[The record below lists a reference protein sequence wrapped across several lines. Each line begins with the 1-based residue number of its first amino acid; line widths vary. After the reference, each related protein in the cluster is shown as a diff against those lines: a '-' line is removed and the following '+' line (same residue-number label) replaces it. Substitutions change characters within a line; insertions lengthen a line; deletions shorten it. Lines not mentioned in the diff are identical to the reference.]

1 MTEMT
6 KEQLLKAYQGL
17 HDGTASYRV
26 GDKIARDESGYLFDG
41 SNFYEK
47 LWHDFKS
54 WAAKRESFRLLDY
67 GCGKA
72 KHLYQPHLEK
82 KTFHQYFGGK
92 VQEYYCYDPGYLKFS
107 KPPVATAKFD
117 VVICADVME
126 HVLEEDVDNVFV
138 EIANWLTEDGVVM
151 LSISGDVAKKKFADG
166 TNLHVT
172 VKPFDWWVQKLNAMG
187 RRYVC
192 VYTAGN
198 SVSVAKKV

>member
-17 HDGTASYRV
+17 HDGSASYRV
-26 GDKIARDESGYLFDG
+26 GDKLARDESGYLFDG

-47 LWHDFKS
+47 LWTHFKE
-54 WAAKRESFRLLDY
+54 WASTRDSFRLLDY

-92 VQEYYCYDPGYLKFS
+92 VQEYYCYDPGNKKFE
-107 KPPVATAKFD
+107 KPPVQTAKFD

-126 HVLEEDVDNVFV
+126 HVLESDVDQTLL
-138 EIANWLTEDGVVM
+138 EISNWLAPDGIAM
-151 LSISGDVAKKKFADG
+151 FSISGDVAKKKFADG
-166 TNLHVT
+166 TNLHVC
-172 VKPFDWWVQKLNAMG
+172 VKDFQWWRAKLNAMG

-198 SVSVAKKV
+198 NVILAKKV